1 MKPIFNDNIQY
12 VPAKTQR
19 RKDVVWCK
27 IMASTDINMTSFWC
41 CVPDETTNDVSTT
54 ILRGF

>member
-1 MKPIFNDNIQY
+1 MMSFG
-12 VPAKTQR
+12 A
-19 RKDVVWCK
+19 K

-41 CVPDETTNDVSTT
+41 CVPDETTSDVSTI

>member
-1 MKPIFNDNIQY
+1 MIIFQY

-19 RKDVVWCK
+19 RNDVVWCK

-41 CVPDETTNDVSTT
+41 CVPDETTSDVSTI